1 MITEFHNRELFRYEL
16 VLEKYQKRLFKKNG
30 ETIFQINNNNLNVNY
45 NVNSSNSQGDISENL
60 VFGVKGGMNNV

>member
-1 MITEFHNRELFRYEL
+1 MITEFHNREVIRYEL

-45 NVNSSNSQGDISENL
+45 NVNQSNN
-60 VFGVKGGMNNV
+60 